1 MLTPGRHTLR
11 PMRTQDVASV
21 DEFIAS
27 FYEGARLDSG
37 GVFTV
42 DVSKRME
49 KLSKFQLRAPENFI
63 LSLMVAATLG
73 DASSFELHRESGHFQ
88 VQFDGQP
95 FTPEELAGVHHM
107 LVNSAVDSGSRRLQ
121 SLGYALLLVSN
132 LQHGTVKLVSGARA
146 LVRSGPNWLLQP
158 CEGAEI
164 TTLTVQ
170 RGRWEFLVPAR
181 LSKSY
186 QAVESLLKKRCGFGP
201 ARLNLAD
208 VPSAFSES
216 NASSA
221 LLINSGPPVAWPQ
234 PTESLGHVY
243 FPQQPD
249 CRGVVLLGG
258 EQQQVVLVSGGV
270 AEVLARPPQANYGYQ
285 AILWCDSL
293 KHDLGLENLVREEVF
308 HRLLKYLVLWILE
321 LEMEV
326 VLQQFA
332 SLGVAGVLARPAAQ
346 ATLWGL
352 RQQLLLALDPLKVE
366 WKRRSA
372 HGLPELDLNSAV
384 SAYLHRHWLAVAEPE
399 EGAFRL
405 EDGTP
410 VFSRRPEI
418 APLLDLVFPVQ
429 RDFCQWQERAVP
441 RKLALGSL
449 QSKDGLFRRQS
460 ALLFDAQIGQNWSGP
475 SQNWIYK
482 AGKLVEI
489 ADPDPRLPAGH
500 TLIRHGNRALADSEF
515 QRLLDSIPR

>member
-1 MLTPGRHTLR
+1 
-11 PMRTQDVASV
+11 MRTQDVASV

-63 LSLMVAATLG
+63 LSLMVAATFG
-73 DASSFELHRESGHFQ
+73 GASSFDLHRESGHFQ

-95 FTPEELAGVHHM
+95 FDPEEMAEIRRM
-107 LVNSAVDSGSRRLQ
+107 MMNSALDSGSRRLQ
-121 SLGYALLLVSN
+121 SLGYALLLVAN
-132 LQHGTVKLVSGARA
+132 LQHGVVRLLSGAQVLQRN
-146 LVRSGPNWLLQP
+146 GPDWQVETCNFT
-158 CEGAEI
+158 EM
-164 TTLTVQ
+164 TTLTVP

-186 QAVESLLKKRCGFGP
+186 QAVEGLLKRRCCYGP
-201 ARLNLAD
+201 AELNLAD
-208 VPSAFSES
+208 IPLAFPDSAVR
-216 NASSA
+216 SA
-221 LLINSGPPVAWPQ
+221 LLINSGPPTAWPA
-234 PTESLGHVY
+234 PKESLGHLV
-243 FPQQPD
+243 FPQQLD
-249 CRGVVLLGG
+249 CRGVILLGG

-270 AEVLARPPQANYGYQ
+270 AEVLAKPPRANYGYQ
-285 AILWCDSL
+285 AVLWCDSL
-293 KHDLGLENLVREEVF
+293 KHDLSLENLVRDEVF
-308 HRLLKYLVLWILE
+308 HGLLKYLVLWILE

-332 SLGVAGVLARPAAQ
+332 SLGVAGVLTHPAAR

-352 RQQLLLALDPLKVE
+352 RQQLLLALEPLKVE

-372 HGLPELDLNSAV
+372 HGVPDLDLNSAV
-384 SAYLHRHWLAVAEPE
+384 SAYLRRHWLAVAEPE
-399 EGAFRL
+399 EGRFCL

-410 VFSRRPEI
+410 VFSRTPEI

-429 RDFCQWQERAVP
+429 REFFQWQERAVP

-449 QSKDGLFRRQS
+449 QGKDGLFRRQS
-460 ALLFDAQIGQNWSGP
+460 ALLFDAQIGENWSGP

-482 AGKLVEI
+482 GGKLVEI

-500 TLIRHGNRALADSEF
+500 TLIRLGNRFLQDSEF
-515 QRLLDSIPR
+515 QKLLDSLNH